1 MRLLAPR
8 RRSFWV
14 LTAAVSTLVC
24 VGGALYSRV
33 PAQETRTE
41 TEIAPGV
48 SLLSVSASISTG
60 PLRYWLV
67 KADPKSWRLA
77 LEVADARDIIKKR
90 STRNLAKQSGA
101 LVAING
107 GFFAYGGAAVGAVK
121 VDGDW
126 HRLPW
131 KTRTALAW
139 NGIGES
145 KFGALAGNC
154 ELEIGFVD
162 ETRRV
167 ENAALNGFSLS
178 GSHAPL
184 VDGFAVLTSRFAP
197 KYKIK
202 ANETGAFVD
211 EGQITTRGLS
221 GEVSIPER
229 GFLLIARGNVAP
241 LLALP
246 TEGETQKLG
255 GAIQAPAASSI
266 KTANWKVVAPRDWDN
281 FPHILGAGPR
291 LVNAGQIQTTE
302 KEEEFR
308 PDVIARG
315 PRTAIGR
322 DADGN
327 WLFLVLDGRQVASVG
342 LTLPETAQLFHSLGA
357 VEAMNLDGGSSTQL
371 VVNGEL
377 VNVPSGYDPVNPL
390 RPREVMVS
398 NALVL
403 KAR

>member
-1 MRLLAPR
+1 MSAVSVLLLA
-8 RRSFWV
+8 
-14 LTAAVSTLVC
+14 
-24 VGGALYSRV
+24 GGAIYSRL

-48 SLLSVSASISTG
+48 SLLSVSTSVPTG

-67 KADPKSWRLA
+67 KADPNWRLA

-145 KFGALAGNC
+145 KFGSLAGRC

-162 ETRRV
+162 ETKRT

-184 VDGFAVLTSRFAP
+184 VDGFAVLTRRFAP

-211 EGQITTRGLS
+211 ENGTVVTRGLS
-221 GEVSIPER
+221 GETIIPER
-229 GFLLIARGNVAP
+229 GFLLIARGAMAP
-241 LLALP
+241 LLSSTKP
-246 TEGETQKLG
+246 VVDETQTLG
-255 GAIQAPAASSI
+255 GAIQTPALSSI
-266 KTANWKVVAPRDWDN
+266 TKANWKVVAPREWDN

-291 LVNAGQIQTTE
+291 LVNAGKIQTTE

-308 PDVIARG
+308 PDVTARG

-322 DADGN
+322 DASGN
-327 WLFLVLDGRQVASVG
+327 WLFLVLDGRQAASVG
-342 LTLPETAQLFHSLGA
+342 LTLPETAQLFQSLGA
-357 VEAMNLDGGSSTQL
+357 IEAMNLDGGSSTQL
-371 VVNGEL
+371 VIGGEL
-377 VNVPSGYDPVNPL
+377 INVPSGYDPVNPL
-390 RPREVMVS
+390 RAREVMVS